1 MGRAYSYEA
10 SCACRVQTAERQSA
24 RMSKITNDSLTRSGA
39 GCFVAV
45 SYPYGSSGRQR
56 VNTIRKKS
64 LSWTQKLSDQL
75 NLAHAARKNMKKK
88 KLKQR
93 HAIAHLIQYMFKIPE
108 GFL

>member
-1 MGRAYSYEA
+1 
-10 SCACRVQTAERQSA
+10 
-24 RMSKITNDSLTRSGA
+24 MSKITNDSLTRSGT

-75 NLAHAARKNMKKK
+75 NLALAHAARKNMKKK

-93 HAIAHLIQYMFKIPE
+93 HTIAHLVQYRFKIPE